1 MTDNGLAALA
11 AALHAIHPGP
21 RPWVGGLTD
30 EEFAAAILGERGVFL
45 PDGLPH
51 DCETSMTINED
62 LAQRLA
68 EIARLRTLNLDL
80 IDAGITLRAA
90 LDGLGEA
97 AYMDRP
103 PTGSRPVPWTP
114 VKKREWEAWARR
126 IRAALAAAK
135 ETP

>member
-30 EEFAAAILGERGVFL
+30 EEFAVAILGERGVFL
-45 PDGLPH
+45 PDGL
-51 DCETSMTINED
+51 DAEFDFLARINAEQAATI
-62 LAQRLA
+62 A
-68 EIARLRTLNLDL
+68 
-80 IDAGITLRAA
+80 TLRAA

-103 PTGSRPVPWTP
+103 PTGSRPVPWTT

-126 IRAALAAAK
+126 IRAALVTAK